1 MSVKIREKK
10 GRLYLDVYLKGKRTW
25 EALNLIITKDREQNK
40 EIWRLAEICR
50 SQRETQLLTG
60 LWDIQD
66 PVLSKI
72 TLLDFLNSIKNFYSS
87 PKTLNSL
94 IYHLKRFANGAIIQ
108 VCQITPKWVKD
119 FQEYFMAMVRKNEL
133 SQTSAAGYIK
143 LFRAALKKSIA
154 NNIILRDPAVN
165 IPTIKALDI
174 EIIFLNID
182 ELQALAG
189 VKFDSS
195 YGAEVRRAF
204 FFACYTGL
212 RVSDIETLTW
222 ARIETNPPQII
233 KRQVKTNDPV
243 YIPLNT
249 SAQKIIMDG
258 KEHDLKERV
267 FNLTGHNRRLSY
279 NYLNKWTVAAD
290 VKKHISWHTSRRTFA
305 TLALENGVDP
315 ITVAKLLGHK
325 DLDQVM
331 KYAKAT
337 DKLKRKAIDSLPE
350 IDI

>member
-1 MSVKIREKK
+1 MSVKIRQKK
-10 GRLYLDVYLKGKRTW
+10 GRLYLDIYLKGKRTW
-25 EALNLIITKDREQNK
+25 ESLNLTVTKDKEQNK
-40 EIWRLAEICR
+40 EILRLAEVCR

-66 PVLSKI
+66 PVASKM
-72 TLLDFLNSIKNFYSS
+72 TLLAFLNAIQDAYSN

-94 IYHLKRFANGAIIQ
+94 VYHLKRHSNGAIIQ

-119 FQEYFMAMVRKNEL
+119 FQDYFMAKVRKGEL
-133 SQTSAAGYIK
+133 SQTSAANYIK
-143 LFRAALKKSIA
+143 LFRASMKKAVA
-154 NNIILRDPAVN
+154 NSVILRDPCVN

-174 EIIFLNID
+174 EIIYLNVD

-189 VKFDSS
+189 VKFDTP
-195 YGAEVRRAF
+195 YGAEIRRAF
-204 FFACYTGL
+204 LFACYTGL
-212 RVSDIETLTW
+212 RISDIETLAW
-222 ARIETNPPQII
+222 SRIETNPAQII
-233 KRQVKTNDPV
+233 KRQEKTNDPV
-243 YIPLNT
+243 YIPLNA

-258 KEHDLKERV
+258 KEHVFTDRI
-267 FNLTGHNRRLSY
+267 FNLSGHNRRLSY
-279 NYLNKWTVAAD
+279 HYLNKWAKEAGVQ
-290 VKKHISWHTSRRTFA
+290 KHISWHTSRRTFA
-305 TLALENGVDP
+305 TMALERGVDP

-350 IDI
+350 IEV